1 MNKKIE
7 KLLASLGEWDA
18 ALISSKANIFYYS
31 GFTSDDALLY
41 ISHKRRILLT
51 DSRYVLQA
59 KEQAPDFEVVWE
71 RWMEELSKT
80 EEKVVF
86 IEEDYISVGK
96 KRKFASELSDKDF
109 VFGGEMISAP
119 RRIKDRDEIQK
130 ISEAEKLG
138 DSAFAHIL
146 TYIRPGMTEAQ
157 VALELEF
164 FMRNRG
170 ASGLAFETICA
181 SGVRSAMP
189 HGTATDKVINNG
201 DLLTLDFG
209 CVLDGY
215 CSDMTRTVVVGKA
228 TSQQREIY
236 DIVLKAQL
244 AAIDGIKYGLE
255 CAAADKIARDIIKD
269 HGYGTN
275 FGHSLGHSLGL
286 QVHEKPNLSP
296 KSEDVL
302 EIGNV
307 FSVEPG
313 IYIEGFGGVRIED
326 ICAITADGTENLTS
340 SPKEFMEIM

>member
-1 MNKKIE
+1 MNKNVQR
-7 KLLASLGEWDA
+7 LLKDLGEWDA

-31 GFTSDDALLY
+31 GFTSEDALLY

-59 KEQAPDFEVVWE
+59 KEQAPDFEVVWKNGI
-71 RWMEELSKT
+71 EEISKT

-86 IEEDYISVGK
+86 IEEDYISAGR
-96 KRKFASELSDKDF
+96 KRRFAQKLEDKDL

-119 RRIKDRDEIQK
+119 RQKKDREEIKK
-130 ISEAEKLG
+130 IAEAERLG
-138 DSAFAHIL
+138 DSAFSHIL
-146 TYIRPGMTEAQ
+146 TYIKPGMTEMQ
-157 VALELEF
+157 VAFELEF

-170 ASGLAFETICA
+170 ASALAFETICA

-189 HGTATDKVINNG
+189 HGVASGKVIEKG
-201 DLLTLDFG
+201 DFLTLDFG
-209 CVLDGY
+209 CILDGY
-215 CSDMTRTVVVGKA
+215 CSDMTRTVVVGQA
-228 TSQQREIY
+228 SQRQREIY
-236 DIVLKAQL
+236 DTVLKAQV
-244 AAIDGIKYGLE
+244 AAIDGIKCGLE
-255 CAAADKIARDIIKD
+255 CAAVDKIARDIISEA
-269 HGYGTN
+269 GYGDN

-286 QVHEKPNLSP
+286 QIHEKPNLSP

-326 ICAITADGTENLTS
+326 ICAITDEGIANLTS
-340 SPKEFMEIM
+340 SPKELIEI